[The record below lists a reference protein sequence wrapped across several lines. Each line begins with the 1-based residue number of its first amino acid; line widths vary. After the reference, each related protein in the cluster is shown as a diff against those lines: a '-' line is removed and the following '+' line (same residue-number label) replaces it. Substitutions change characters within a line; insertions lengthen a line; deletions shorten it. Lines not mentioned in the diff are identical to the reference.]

1 MESPYGPPLRKALGE
16 EMDLDSTLVLPP
28 EIANI
33 DDMKSLNIPNEGL
46 SRETNKKCSLEA
58 KIHNEKAKESTREDL
73 QSIERKEVAYNSGV
87 SRGISV
93 PLSSTTTPQLKA
105 QKEPEFCPD
114 EWQAQSDTIAQPPSV
129 DTPHQIAKFVPVLQK
144 EPKSRE
150 EEWLCHWGN
159 LRSRVALDF
168 SRYAALFEEIEC
180 ERVLRPE
187 EVDEELGTWIGRM
200 DEQIRQSKELK
211 LEMEALEEEYW
222 ELDWLVKEKICP
234 TEVEF
239 DGKREVEVDSE
250 SDFSGEGSIP
260 HTRESKVSAQ
270 SSTPSPTPPLGKT
283 ASAKN
288 QPKFCF
294 KEWNVLFENFRFRT
308 AFLVS
313 RSHAL
318 DQEINLIE
326 PQSRTVDQL
335 RSWIALMDEIIK
347 ERDILKEGIVLYGEK
362 VEERLRGLDV
372 ESSRRRGYEEALS
385 RRIDGLKRILQFYEE
400 EDVQRLEEEV
410 EIKTRMNEVSEL
422 AVSNTSN
429 LIAPK
434 CLYPDSPQTSLR
446 TQPTKE
452 ITHNPPSDPNQWTRK
467 TSNDSPFPHQSA
479 PDPIDIAL
487 AETESSIIALLSTYR
502 KAEISSLNSTLTA
515 QPSPAQSDACS
526 SKEPAFLA
534 AADETKRALEDYV
547 RTMKEE
553 EELRAMREVR
563 GAIGSFTRDLY
574 ENSSAAKENKA
585 IATGGHE
592 RIPLDDEENR
602 PTTPTGAKVLIAD
615 EDEAI
620 DARRLKCASTAR
632 ETPQHKALLPLA
644 IPLVYIFLTLL
655 VRGLFWIFHFF
666 LMAEAER
673 ERNNPP
679 RVVEVVHP
687 CDMNWDSDFCPGW

>member
-16 EMDLDSTLVLPP
+16 EMELDSTPVLPP

-58 KIHNEKAKESTREDL
+58 EIHCEKAKESTREDL
-73 QSIERKEVAYNSGV
+73 ESIERKEAAYNSGV

-93 PLSSTTTPQLKA
+93 PPSSTSTPQLKA

-114 EWQAQSDTIAQPPSV
+114 EWQAQSDATAQPPSV
-129 DTPHQIAKFVPVLQK
+129 DTPHQVANFVPVLQK

-239 DGKREVEVDSE
+239 GGKREVEVESE
-250 SDFSGEGSIP
+250 SDFSGEGSI
-260 HTRESKVSAQ
+260 TRESKVSAQ

-288 QPKFCF
+288 QPKYCF

-308 AFLVS
+308 ASLVS

-318 DQEINLIE
+318 NQEINLIE

-385 RRIDGLKRILQFYEE
+385 RRIDGLKRILQFYDE
-400 EDVQRLEEEV
+400 EDVQCLEEKV

-434 CLYPDSPQTSLR
+434 CLNPNFSP
-446 TQPTKE
+446 
-452 ITHNPPSDPNQWTRK
+452 NPANERNYSQ
-467 TSNDSPFPHQSA
+467 SPFRPK
-479 PDPIDIAL
+479 PV
-487 AETESSIIALLSTYR
+487 
-502 KAEISSLNSTLTA
+502 
-515 QPSPAQSDACS
+515 
-526 SKEPAFLA
+526 
-534 AADETKRALEDYV
+534 DEK
-547 RTMKEE
+547 
-553 EELRAMREVR
+553 
-563 GAIGSFTRDLY
+563 
-574 ENSSAAKENKA
+574 N
-585 IATGGHE
+585 
-592 RIPLDDEENR
+592 
-602 PTTPTGAKVLIAD
+602 
-615 EDEAI
+615 
-620 DARRLKCASTAR
+620 
-632 ETPQHKALLPLA
+632 Q
-644 IPLVYIFLTLL
+644 
-655 VRGLFWIFHFF
+655 
-666 LMAEAER
+666 
-673 ERNNPP
+673 
-679 RVVEVVHP
+679 
-687 CDMNWDSDFCPGW
+687 